1 MDTIM
6 QSLAGLDNFALYFG
20 LSIVFL
26 FVFKLAYALVTP
38 HDEWKLVKEEK
49 NVAAAIGFAGAIVGF
64 AIALGSA
71 ASNSVAIIDFII
83 WAVVAIIAQSL
94 AFALLRFTFMPKIAQ
109 RINEN
114 EVSAGVMLA
123 GMSIAVGLLNA
134 ACMTYYGGNNENGF
148 L

>member
-1 MDTIM
+1 METIM
-6 QSLAGLDNFALYFG
+6 DSLAGLGSFALYFG

-26 FVFKLAYALVTP
+26 FIFKLIYALVTP

-49 NVAAAIGFAGAIVGF
+49 NVAAAIGFGGAIVGF

-71 ASNSVAIIDFII
+71 ASNSVAIVDFVI
-83 WAVVAIIAQSL
+83 WGGVAIVAQSL
-94 AFALLRFTFMPKIAQ
+94 AFALLRFTFMPRIAQ

-123 GMSIAVGLLNA
+123 CMSIAVGLLNA
-134 ACMTYYGGNNENGF
+134 ACMTY
-148 L
+148 

>member
-6 QSLAGLDNFALYFG
+6 QSLVGLDNFALYFG

-26 FVFKLAYALVTP
+26 FIFKLVYALVTP

-49 NVAAAIGFAGAIVGF
+49 NVAAAIGFGGAIIGF

-71 ASNSVAIIDFII
+71 ASNSVAVVDFAI
-83 WAVVAIIAQSL
+83 WAVVAVVAQSL
-94 AFALLRFTFMPKIAQ
+94 AFAILRFSFMPKIAE
-109 RINEN
+109 RISNN

-123 GMSIAVGLLNA
+123 SMSIAVGLLNA
-134 ACMTYYGGNNENGF
+134 ACMTY
-148 L
+148 

>member
-26 FVFKLAYALVTP
+26 FIFKLVYALVTP

-49 NVAAAIGFAGAIVGF
+49 NVASAIGFGGAIIGF

-71 ASNSVAIIDFII
+71 ASNSVAVVDFAI
-83 WAVVAIIAQSL
+83 WAVVAVVAQSL
-94 AFALLRFTFMPKIAQ
+94 AFAILRFSFMPKIAE
-109 RINEN
+109 RINNN

-123 GMSIAVGLLNA
+123 SMSIAVGLLNA
-134 ACMTYYGGNNENGF
+134 ACMTY
-148 L
+148 